1 MSSLSMLKRKKREE
15 WINFSF
21 VLPSMIG
28 ILIFSMIPLAF
39 SLYVSLTDWNFISGL
54 GNWNFVGLDNFRA
67 LWSDEWFIASLKNT
81 VIYTIITVPVSIL
94 LALVLAVLIDDFC
107 SKKLAGIL
115 RVSMYMPHICNIVAT
130 SAVWMALYSS
140 YGPFTQMIRSL
151 GWNNPPTWLY
161 DYQWSLPA
169 LMLVSVWSTLGYRIF
184 IFSSG
189 LQSLPRDVYE
199 AAEID
204 GANWGQK
211 FIHLTVPLIR
221 PTTFFLTITGILN
234 SFKVFGI
241 INVMT
246 KGGPG
251 HSTYT
256 LVFYIYKA
264 AFSYYK
270 MGYASSIAVVLF
282 LILLVL
288 TLFQWKHNEKNT
300 Y

>member
-1 MSSLSMLKRKKREE
+1 MSNSSVLKRKKREE
-15 WINFSF
+15 WINLSF

-54 GNWNFVGLDNFRA
+54 GNWNFVGLDNFKA
-67 LWSDEWFIASLKNT
+67 LWSDEWFIASLNNT
-81 VIYTIITVPVSIL
+81 ILYTIVTVPVSIL
-94 LALVLAVLIDDFC
+94 LALLLAVLIDDFC
-107 SKKLAGIL
+107 SKKLAGVL

-130 SAVWMALYSS
+130 SAVWMALYSA

-151 GWNNPPTWLY
+151 GWKNPPTWLY

-189 LQSLPRDVYE
+189 LQSLPNDVYE

-204 GANWGQK
+204 GATWRQR
-211 FIHLTVPLIR
+211 FIHITVPLIR

-234 SFKVFGI
+234 SFKVFGT

-251 HSTYT
+251 HATYT

-270 MGYASSIAVVLF
+270 MGYASSIAVILF
-282 LILLVL
+282 LILLAL
-288 TLFQWKHNEKNT
+288 TLFQWKHNEKT
-300 Y
+300 AY

>member
-1 MSSLSMLKRKKREE
+1 
-15 WINFSF
+15 
-21 VLPSMIG
+21 
-28 ILIFSMIPLAF
+28 MIPLAF

-54 GNWNFVGLDNFRA
+54 GKWNFVGLDNFRA

-234 SFKVFGI
+234 SFKVFGT